1 MKTSQSTKSKHQRVQ
16 RGVFLV
22 LLIVLM
28 PVFIYLLM
36 LVFDLGK
43 RFVISRQAQN
53 LADLSVNAAV
63 VMLLKE
69 DPSDLASVSKTNY
82 TNMKP
87 LVSNL
92 IGISQIF
99 TSASLSGYT
108 FSAGSTT
115 SYPYEVAGHSTD
127 TLSASGAGRSAVSVT
142 LRRHV
147 SCFNALAQEQIID
160 LDNSPTHWCLANYVT
175 ASVTVSNNLP
185 FFARFM
191 GMTNLGD
198 VTQTA
203 SAHIRP
209 SKNACG
215 KPLCASYAPYLIA
228 NGNTWSINP
237 LNPPLCKYPVIVP
250 APLPTP

>member
-1 MKTSQSTKSKHQRVQ
+1 MKIFPSTQSKRKRAQ

-22 LLIVLM
+22 LMIVLL

-43 RFVISRQAQN
+43 RFIISRQAQN
-53 LADLSVNAAV
+53 LADLSINAAV

-69 DPSDLASVSKTNY
+69 DPSDVASVSKTNY

-99 TSASLSGYT
+99 TSAQLSGYT
-108 FSAGSTT
+108 FNAGAST
-115 SYPYEVAGHSTD
+115 SYPHEVAGHATD
-127 TLSASGAGRSAVSVT
+127 TLAASQAGRSTVRVT
-142 LRRHV
+142 LRRKV
-147 SCFNALAQEQIID
+147 SCFNALGQEQIID
-160 LDNSPTHWCLANYVT
+160 LDDSSTHWCLANYVT

-191 GMTNLGD
+191 GITDLGD
-198 VTQTA
+198 VTRDA
-203 SAHIRP
+203 SAQIRP
-209 SKNACG
+209 RGDACG
-215 KPLCASYAPYLIA
+215 KPLCSAFTPYLIA
-228 NGNTWSINP
+228 NGNTWSIDP
-237 LNPPLCKYPVIVP
+237 LNPPLCKYPIIIP